1 MRAYIKI
8 FFVCLIINA
17 GGIFAADANKP
28 ISSQKGYILGKDTLK
43 KPKDVNQPVPNDRIR
58 EKMKEME
65 AMEKRIMEDV
75 LSRKEER
82 RIRQALGEAVISWLA
97 DANEAAGNECDRLA
111 DSLLSIKEPKPSVRA
126 YFIAAQVAK
135 LRGKHLKAIAIL
147 EEVINKHPDESAEV
161 STFPV
166 RIVGRFWI
174 GTIARQSGDIMK
186 TKNVYEAILKD
197 LENMSGL
204 EGREGLIMICNLYLA
219 ETESEHLKNNSNA
232 LARFEAIE
240 RIKRPEGQWGI
251 QYDMFKDWSVYQR
264 DKISKG
270 KKQAAQRLAT
280 NLEIIETA
288 PLLAANVM
296 NFCGMTGEPLVSCCG
311 GPGERSLMVLKTFI
325 KQASESK
332 TSKIDRDL
340 AKLTYGVIKHPGQ
353 EERQRQEEKETEKHY
368 STLFDED
375 SYFSPMAGIYLASCK
390 IEQGNIAE
398 GNAILDKVKS
408 KYPGYEPA
416 VNKLKRPQK

>member
-1 MRAYIKI
+1 MRTYTKLL
-8 FFVCLIINA
+8 FVFLVTQIGI
-17 GGIFAADANKP
+17 IFAADTNQPA
-28 ISSQKGYILGKDTLK
+28 SGEKGFILGKHIMK
-43 KPKDVNQPVPNDRIR
+43 KPTDGNQPVPNDRIR

-82 RIRQALGEAVISWLA
+82 RIRHALGEAVISWLA
-97 DANEAAGNECDRLA
+97 DANEAAGNECDKLA
-111 DSLLSIKEPKPSVRA
+111 DSLLSIKEPEPSVRA

-135 LRGKHLKAIAIL
+135 LRGKPQKAIAIL

-288 PLLAANVM
+288 PLLAATVM
-296 NFCGMTGEPLVSCCG
+296 KFCGMTGEPLVSCCS

-375 SYFSPMAGIYLASCK
+375 SYFSPIAGIYLASCK